1 MADKNEEREVVA
13 VFDDYATAQQV
24 ARELEANGIPS
35 NAIQIQSNFKTGAA
49 GYRESERPASEES
62 GVAGFFRRLFGTDTS
77 DDERGH
83 YAEAVRRGR
92 AVVAV
97 TAQEN
102 QVEPVA
108 RIMNSFGATDIDR
121 HAEFFRKSGYE
132 GYNESAPTYSAD
144 EAAREREEFRGAQ
157 GSATSVPVIE
167 EELQVG
173 KRAVQRGGVRVHSR
187 VVNQPVE
194 EQINLREEH
203 VRVERK
209 PADRPVPAADMGR
222 LRDQTVEVTETSEEP
237 VISKRARVR
246 EEIVVGKETTERT
259 ETIRDNVRRTE
270 VRVDPI
276 EKTGSS
282 GRDGSP
288 AYKYGYSAASDPRY
302 ANRSWSDAEENLR
315 TDYLRQNPDSKWD
328 EVKSDVRY
336 GWEKVTGKR

>member
-1 MADKNEEREVVA
+1 M
-13 VFDDYATAQQV
+13 
-24 ARELEANGIPS
+24 
-35 NAIQIQSNFKTGAA
+35 
-49 GYRESERPASEES
+49 
-62 GVAGFFRRLFGTDTS
+62 
-77 DDERGH
+77 
-83 YAEAVRRGR
+83 
-92 AVVAV
+92 AV
-97 TAQEN
+97 TAHEN
-102 QVEPVA
+102 QIEPVA
-108 RIMNSFGATDIDR
+108 KIMNTFGATDIDR

-132 GYNESAPTYSAD
+132 GYNESAPAYSAD
-144 EAAREREEFRGAQ
+144 EAAREREQFRGAQ

-203 VRVERK
+203 VRVERR
-209 PADRPVPAADMGR
+209 PADRPVQAADMGR

-276 EKTGSS
+276 EKTGYS
-282 GRDGSP
+282 GRDDSP

-328 EVKSDVRY
+328 EVKGDVRY